1 MENIENILQKIKDTR
16 LKKGFS
22 QENMAIELGIS
33 QGAYTN
39 IEKNNSKLS
48 VDRLIKISEVLEKPI
63 YHFFEATPNKI
74 YNQNVSDSSY
84 GYQQDIENLYQDN
97 KEVYDKLE
105 ENYKE
110 MVNLLKEENA
120 FLKKLVK
127 KDLD

>member
-1 MENIENILQKIKDTR
+1 MEHIESILQKIKDTR

-22 QENMAIELGIS
+22 HENMALELGIS

-63 YHFFEATPNKI
+63 YHFFEATPNKV

-97 KEVYDKLE
+97 KDTCEKLE
-105 ENYKE
+105 NSYKATIDI
-110 MVNLLKEENA
+110 LKEENA
-120 FLKKLVK
+120 FLKKMLEK
-127 KDLD
+127 